1 MSAKVAIRLNW
12 MKRALE
18 SFSTMRARLEHVAD
32 EAGGFIFSDGGDRD
46 LEHCLDDLEAIM
58 GEAKLHLEAEYTAYY
73 SQFDHVAVLQPLVR
87 CGDAEK
93 RIVVVKPRLPK
104 RDEPYIRKDLY
115 DVFLRQM
122 GGTEIVNLDGYDI
135 EIVDEGRA
143 VGRIRASNV
152 V

>member
-12 MKRALE
+12 IKRAQE
-18 SFSTMRARLEHVAD
+18 SYEAMRARLDYAAETT
-32 EAGGFIFSDGGDRD
+32 GGLLTGEEERD
-46 LEHCLDDLEAIM
+46 LERCMDDLEAII
-58 GEAKLHLEAEYTAYY
+58 GAAKVRLEAEYSAYY
-73 SQFDHVAVLQPLVR
+73 SQFDRVAVLQPLVR
-87 CGDAEK
+87 CGDVEK

-143 VGRIRASNV
+143 VGRIKGQSRP
-152 V
+152 